1 LENSAVKSVP
11 EALGLL
17 GIDTQSRSLNYGVQ
31 TDFSHRA
38 LNFEGLSILLNGLPI
53 NDPQTGHHSSDI
65 PLTLEDIQSL
75 KLDPLA
81 ATVDI
86 VSRIPRKSKNIF
98 EISRGEHRTSLGR
111 LSISEKKENLGLRF
125 SLERAESDGF
135 RYGTDFKT
143 LIASLLSGIEFSQE
157 ESGFLLLGYG
167 EKEFGAYDFYT
178 PNKDYPS
185 KEWTKT
191 FIFNAGLNLQA
202 QSYSLR
208 SGFLW
213 RRHFDKFM
221 LDRTQ
226 IKSDYLNHHR
236 TDAYR
241 GSLSLALP
249 ESFFD
254 FLCLNAKFEEERIN
268 STNLGKHS
276 RGNYNISAEIEEEL
290 TNRLIFDNMLTFD
303 YFDDFKNKISGSI
316 RLNYLLNRQRFGFG
330 VFYKIRKPTFTELYY
345 EDPTTEGNL
354 SLLPEELLTYELS
367 YDYKQEEL
375 DAGLAIFFRKEDNLI
390 NWVKREPTEKWRANN
405 ILQAE
410 CFGIE
415 ANLKLRFN
423 TELSAGFNY
432 SYIDKDLKDSGRL
445 YKYGPN
451 YASHLLNSFFEF
463 DLPLFSSLIELE
475 YKKRP
480 NRDGWILVN
489 LAIRRKM
496 SAKAELFCKA
506 SNIFNVE
513 YQDIEG
519 IPSPGRWVE
528 AGVRLEW

>member
-1 LENSAVKSVP
+1 MKWCGIIPLFLLHTIPLFASQPYSLEKIIISKPLELEERYVVDSKYLENSPIKSIP
-11 EALGLL
+11 EAIGLL
-17 GIDTQSRSLNYGVQ
+17 RIDTQSRSLNYGVQ

-53 NDPQTGHHSSDI
+53 NDPQTGHHNSDI

-86 VSRIPRKSKNIF
+86 ASRIPRESKNIF
-98 EISRGEHRTSLGR
+98 EISRGEHRTGSGR

-276 RGNYNISAEIEEEL
+276 RGNYNISA
-290 TNRLIFDNMLTFD
+290 
-303 YFDDFKNKISGSI
+303 
-316 RLNYLLNRQRFGFG
+316 
-330 VFYKIRKPTFTELYY
+330 
-345 EDPTTEGNL
+345 
-354 SLLPEELLTYELS
+354 
-367 YDYKQEEL
+367 
-375 DAGLAIFFRKEDNLI
+375 
-390 NWVKREPTEKWRANN
+390 
-405 ILQAE
+405 
-410 CFGIE
+410 
-415 ANLKLRFN
+415 
-423 TELSAGFNY
+423 
-432 SYIDKDLKDSGRL
+432 
-445 YKYGPN
+445 
-451 YASHLLNSFFEF
+451 
-463 DLPLFSSLIELE
+463 
-475 YKKRP
+475 
-480 NRDGWILVN
+480 
-489 LAIRRKM
+489 
-496 SAKAELFCKA
+496 
-506 SNIFNVE
+506 
-513 YQDIEG
+513 
-519 IPSPGRWVE
+519 
-528 AGVRLEW
+528 